1 MLDLFE
7 DPLLNTSVFQH
18 LEVVEYVLGN
28 QSMVLKS
35 LVSEGNSHAELSVG
49 MVLIFAS
56 S

>member
-7 DPLLNTSVFQH
+7 DPLLNTSVLEH
-18 LEVVEYVLGN
+18 LEVVEYVLRN
-28 QSMVLKS
+28 QLMVFKS
-35 LVSEGNSHAELSVG
+35 FVSEGDSHAELSVR